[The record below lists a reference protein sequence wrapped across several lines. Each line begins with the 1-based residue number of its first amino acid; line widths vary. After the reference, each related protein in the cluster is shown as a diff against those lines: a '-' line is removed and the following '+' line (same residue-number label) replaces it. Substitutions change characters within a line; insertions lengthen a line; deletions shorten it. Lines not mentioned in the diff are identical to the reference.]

1 LPAAHQ
7 TKKRPLSSPQWIMHL
22 PKNLLRKNLLEDF
35 LFATLCVALAVVLRL
50 ALFPYETFDY
60 HNYLGPWYDH
70 LRQNGLQG
78 LKTGFSNYTPPYL
91 YLLELATYLPVSKL
105 YAIKS
110 ISLLGDFALAFVVLL
125 VVKLKYDRRPVWLAA
140 FAAVLFAPTI
150 FFNSALWGQSDAIY
164 TAFLIAALYCL
175 LRHWAGRALFF
186 FSIAFAFKLQA
197 LFLFPLF
204 FVLWAKRELP
214 WKYFLLLPVVYV
226 ALCLPALLAGR
237 PLYDLLTIYLEQAN
251 TYPRLTSSAAN
262 LYQWLPDNAEVF
274 GRPGLI
280 FAVTAVGF
288 LSYACLKSDVRWGN
302 HLTVRLAL
310 ASALLVPFAL
320 PYMHERYFY
329 AADCIAIVYGF
340 YFPRRFYVPLAV
352 VTISL
357 FSYFPFLF
365 NDMTVIKLPYLAL
378 LLAVVL
384 IIVLVDLFKDLY
396 PTPQPSLSETAA
408 SSGAGEAV

>member
-1 LPAAHQ
+1 
-7 TKKRPLSSPQWIMHL
+7 MHL
-22 PKNLLRKNLLEDF
+22 PRNLLKKNLLEDF
-35 LFATLCVALAVVLRL
+35 LFATLCVALALVLRL
-50 ALFPYETFDY
+50 ALFRYETFDY
-60 HNYLGPWYDH
+60 YNFLGPWYDH
-70 LRQNGLQG
+70 LRQNGFQG
-78 LKTGFSNYTPPYL
+78 FKTGFSDYTPPYL
-91 YLLELATYLPVSKL
+91 YLLWLATYLPVPKL

-125 VVKLKYDRRPVWLAA
+125 VVRLKYDRRPVWLAA

-150 FFNSALWGQSDAIY
+150 FFNSALWGQCDAIY
-164 TAFLIAALYCL
+164 TTFLLAALYCL
-175 LRHWAGRALFF
+175 LRRWAGRALLF

-197 LFLFPLF
+197 LFLLPLF
-204 FVLWAKRELP
+204 FVLWAKGELP
-214 WKYFLLLPVVYV
+214 LKYFFLLPAVYLV
-226 ALCLPALLAGR
+226 LCLPALLAGR

-251 TYPRLTSSAAN
+251 TYRRLTSSAPN
-262 LYQWLPDNAEVF
+262 LYQWLPDNAKVF
-274 GRPGLI
+274 GRAGLI
-280 FAVTAVGF
+280 FAITLVGF
-288 LSYACLKSDVRWGN
+288 LSYACLKSEARWGK

-378 LLAVVL
+378 LLAIVL
-384 IIVLVDLFKDLY
+384 IVVLVDLFKDLY
-396 PTPQPSLSETAA
+396 RAPKPS
-408 SSGAGEAV
+408 

>member
-1 LPAAHQ
+1 MDLL
-7 TKKRPLSSPQWIMHL
+7 R
-22 PKNLLRKNLLEDF
+22 NLLRKHQWEDF
-35 LFATLCVALAVVLRL
+35 LFATLCVALALILRL
-50 ALFPYETFDY
+50 TLFPYETFDY
-60 HNYLGPWYDH
+60 YNFLSPWYDH
-70 LRQNGLQG
+70 LQQSGFLG
-78 LKTGFSNYTPPYL
+78 FKTGFSNYTPPYL
-91 YLLELATYLPVSKL
+91 YLLWFATYLPMPKL

-110 ISLLGDFALAFVVLL
+110 ISLLCDFALASVVLL
-125 VVKLKYDRRPVWLAA
+125 VVRLKYDRRPVWLAA

-150 FFNSALWGQSDAIY
+150 FFNSALWGQCDALY
-164 TAFLIAALYCL
+164 TTFLLAALYCL
-175 LRHWAGRALFF
+175 LRHWAGRALLF
-186 FSIAFAFKLQA
+186 FSIAFALKLQA

-204 FVLWAKRELP
+204 FVLWAKGELP
-214 WKYFLLLPVVYV
+214 LKYFFLLPAVYV
-226 ALCLPALLAGR
+226 VLCLPAFLAGR

-251 TYPRLTSSAAN
+251 TYQRLTSSAPN
-262 LYQWLPDNAEVF
+262 LYQWLPDNPKMF
-274 GRPGLI
+274 GRAGLI
-280 FAVTAVGF
+280 FAVALVGF
-288 LSYACLKSDVRWGN
+288 LCYACLKSNARWGK

-340 YFPRRFYVPLAV
+340 YFPRHFYVPLAV

-384 IIVLVDLFKDLY
+384 IVVLVDLFKDLY
-396 PTPQPSLSETAA
+396 QTPQHSSNETTASPAA
-408 SSGAGEAV
+408 GKAA